1 MDGKRILLV
10 EDNPVNR
17 RLAQFLLKSK
27 GYEVWEA
34 TTVPEAFAVLKE
46 RRPDLILMDI
56 QLPEVDGLTAT
67 RHLKADPA
75 TQDIPVVAVTS
86 YAMKGDE
93 TRALEAG
100 CSGYV
105 TKPIDKTLFLDTVAR
120 VLAGK
125 QGG

>member
-1 MDGKRILLV
+1 
-10 EDNPVNR
+10 
-17 RLAQFLLKSK
+17 
-27 GYEVWEA
+27 
-34 TTVPEAFAVLKE
+34 
-46 RRPDLILMDI
+46 MDI

-125 QGG
+125 QSG